1 MVESQLGAGEDEF
14 DLAGFVAAV
23 ATPEPL
29 PAGVAVAAVVATLA
43 AALAEMGA
51 GLTLKRTP
59 GDDATALR
67 RVRGEAAR
75 WRAALSRAIMDDSAA
90 YRAYLA
96 ARALPRDTDSARRTR
111 RNALARTRL
120 AAALTPLNIA
130 GMAHDIIGFLATVAE
145 RASPAL
151 RSDLAS
157 GAILAE
163 AAVRCATLAV
173 RTNLRDH
180 PDAQERDDLV
190 AQAERLAARAAT
202 ACAAIVQ
209 AAEEGD
215 R

>member
-1 MVESQLGAGEDEF
+1 MSGALGAGEDDL
-14 DLAGFVAAV
+14 DLAGFIAAV

-51 GLTLKRTP
+51 GLTLRRAA
-59 GDDATALR
+59 ATEGEELR
-67 RVRGEAAR
+67 RVRAEAAR
-75 WRAALSRAIMDDSAA
+75 WRAALLRAIKDDSDA
-90 YRAYLA
+90 YRAYLV
-96 ARALPRDTDSARRTR
+96 ARALPRGTESARRTR
-111 RNALARTRL
+111 QNALARTRL

-145 RASPAL
+145 QASPAL

-180 PDAQERDDLV
+180 PDQQERDDLV
-190 AQAERLAARAAT
+190 AQAERLAARSAT
-202 ACAAIVQ
+202 ACAAMVG
-209 AAEEGD
+209 EV
-215 R
+215 

>member
-1 MVESQLGAGEDEF
+1 MGGTLGAGEDDL
-14 DLAGFVAAV
+14 DLAGVVAAV

-29 PAGVAVAAVVATLA
+29 PAGVAVAATVATLA

-51 GLTLKRTP
+51 GIALRRAT
-59 GDDATALR
+59 DADATELR
-67 RVRGEAAR
+67 RVRAEATR
-75 WRAALSRAIMDDSAA
+75 WRAALLRAIADDSAA
-90 YRAYLA
+90 YRAFMA
-96 ARALPRDTDSARRTR
+96 ARALPRDTESARRTR

-130 GMAHDIIGFLATVAE
+130 GMAHDIIDFLATVAE
-145 RASPAL
+145 RAGPSL

-180 PDAQERDDLV
+180 PDEQERDDLV

-209 AAEEGD
+209 TAGGT

>member
-1 MVESQLGAGEDEF
+1 MGGALGAGEDDL
-14 DLAGFVAAV
+14 DLAGFIAAV

-51 GLTLKRTP
+51 GLTLRR
-59 GDDATALR
+59 ATADESGELR

-75 WRAALSRAIMDDSAA
+75 WRAALLRAIADDSDA

-96 ARALPRDTDSARRTR
+96 ARALPRDTERARRTR
-111 RNALARTRL
+111 QNALARTRL

-130 GMAHDIIGFLATVAE
+130 GMAHDIIGFLATVVE

-163 AAVRCATLAV
+163 AAVRCATLTV

-180 PDAQERDDLV
+180 PDRQERDDLV
-190 AQAERLAARAAT
+190 AQAERLAARSAT
-202 ACAAIVQ
+202 ACAALLQGV
-209 AAEEGD
+209 
-215 R
+215 

>member
-1 MVESQLGAGEDEF
+1 MGGALGAGDDDL
-14 DLAGFVAAV
+14 DLAGFVTAV

-29 PAGVAVAAVVATLA
+29 PAGVAVAAVIAILA

-51 GLTLKRTP
+51 GLSLKQ
-59 GDDATALR
+59 ATGADVTELR

-75 WRAALSRAIMDDSAA
+75 WRAALLRAIADDSAA
-90 YRAYLA
+90 YRAYMA
-96 ARALPRDTDSARRTR
+96 ARVLPRDTDSARRTR
-111 RNALARTRL
+111 QNTLARTRL

-130 GMAHDIIGFLATVAE
+130 GMAHDIIGFLATTAE
-145 RASPAL
+145 HARPAL

-180 PDAQERDDLV
+180 PDQQERDDLV
-190 AQAERLAARAAT
+190 AQTERLAARAA
-202 ACAAIVQ
+202 AASAAIVQ
-209 AAEEGD
+209 ATEKGD

>member
-1 MVESQLGAGEDEF
+1 MGGTLGAGEDDL

-43 AALAEMGA
+43 AALAEMGVGIA
-51 GLTLKRTP
+51 LRRAT
-59 GDDATALR
+59 DADATELR
-67 RVRGEAAR
+67 RVRAEAAR
-75 WRAALSRAIMDDSAA
+75 WRAALLRAIGDDSGA

-96 ARALPRDTDSARRTR
+96 ARALPRDTESARRTR

-145 RASPAL
+145 RAGPSL

-180 PDAQERDDLV
+180 PDEQERDDLV

-209 AAEEGD
+209 PAGGT

>member
-1 MVESQLGAGEDEF
+1 MRMSSALGVGEDDL
-14 DLAGFVAAV
+14 DLAGFIAAV

-51 GLTLKRTP
+51 GLTLRRAAATE
-59 GDDATALR
+59 GDELR
-67 RVRGEAAR
+67 RVRAEAAR
-75 WRAALSRAIMDDSAA
+75 WRAALLRAIKDDSDA
-90 YRAYLA
+90 YRAYLT
-96 ARALPRDTDSARRTR
+96 ARALPRETESARRTR
-111 RNALARTRL
+111 QNALARTRH

-180 PDAQERDDLV
+180 PDQQERDDLV
-190 AQAERLAARAAT
+190 AQAERLAARSAT
-202 ACAAIVQ
+202 ACAALV
-209 AAEEGD
+209 GGV
-215 R
+215 